1 MTDARFQDLIQRI
14 QNAKF
19 RTTRLSP
26 GYDDEEVD
34 NLLDRIVAILRE
46 SGLPDPEELRN
57 VQFTTRRLRPGYD
70 MKDVDGLLHEISE
83 AATQM

>member
-1 MTDARFQDLIQRI
+1 MDAQFQALIERI

-34 NLLDRIVAILRE
+34 NLLDRLVAILRE
-46 SGLPDPEELRN
+46 SALPDPEELRN
-57 VQFTTRRLRPGYD
+57 VQLTTRRRLRPGYVRQ
-70 MKDVDGLLHEISE
+70 DVDSLLHEIAE
-83 AATQM
+83 ASASL

>member
-1 MTDARFQDLIQRI
+1 VTDARYRDLIQRI
-14 QNAKF
+14 QNAEF

-26 GYDDEEVD
+26 GYDEKEVD
-34 NLLDRIVAILRE
+34 NLLDRLVSILRE
-46 SGLPDPEELRN
+46 SGLPDPEELRD

-70 MKDVDGLLHEISE
+70 MKDVDGLLHEIGE

>member
-19 RTTRLSP
+19 RTTRLTM
-26 GYDDEEVD
+26 
-34 NLLDRIVAILRE
+34 R
-46 SGLPDPEELRN
+46 
-57 VQFTTRRLRPGYD
+57 RRLRPGYVRQ
-70 MKDVDGLLHEISE
+70 DVDSLLHEIAE